1 MDNIILNMNLLPV
14 AVIMLSCFFLVMTI
28 GYLSGRRQRKQED
41 LVEKREK
48 TAGTL
53 TGAML
58 AFLGFMLAISIS
70 MADSKFQERRKLVLD
85 EANAISTSSLRA
97 QAIGGVHGT
106 EIVHLLESY
115 TKLRLEFY
123 EAGEDKAKLQKVYDQ
138 SQIVQK
144 SIWEHASAI
153 AKAAPTNISGI
164 LLVSLNQ
171 TFDLGTSRRWV
182 LEVRIPPYVI
192 NLLLVFSLLSMGIMG
207 YYFGICGIYHPV
219 LSGILFVALT
229 FMILLIMDLD
239 RPRSGYIKPEQ
250 SPLKWL
256 VEEQMPHIPPG
267 SSVRQGD

>member
-14 AVIMLSCFFLVMTI
+14 ALLLLICFYVVMTI
-28 GYLSGRRQRKQED
+28 GYLSGKRQHKQEA
-41 LVEKREK
+41 LIEKREK

-106 EIVHLLESY
+106 EISRLLVEY
-115 TKLRLEFY
+115 TRLRLEFY
-123 EAGEDKAKLQKVYDQ
+123 AAGEDRAKLQKVYEETLK
-138 SQIVQK
+138 VQK
-144 SIWEHASAI
+144 SIWNHASAI
-153 AKAAPTNISGI
+153 AQATPTAISSI

-182 LEVRIPPYVI
+182 LEVRIPPYII
-192 NLLLVFSLLSMGIMG
+192 NLLLVFSLLAMGIMG

-219 LSGILFVALT
+219 LSTLLFGALT

-239 RPRSGYIKPEQ
+239 RPRSGYITPEQ
-250 SPLKWL
+250 SALNWL
-256 VEEQMPHIPPG
+256 VEEQKFQIPHG
-267 SSVRQGD
+267 SSAP